1 MKKIIA
7 VCTALA
13 VLLLS
18 LCTVQAAEISVT
30 NAEAFVLYCVENGE
44 VVLAKDANKRMQPAS
59 TTKLMTGLL
68 TLEEAAKN
76 DRVITFT
83 QDMTAEGSSMYL
95 KLGEKLRLSDLATGM
110 MLCSG
115 NDAANAAALSL
126 AGDFKGFANLMNTRA
141 KQIGME
147 HTHFVTPSGL
157 HDAEHYTTAYD
168 MALLMAEGLRNEAFA
183 NLTFQKTA
191 TVRFVHPSDKSVT
204 YSNHNRLLRQYP
216 DCIGGKTGY
225 TSEAGRCLV
234 SAARRDN
241 VTLICVTLNDK
252 TDWDDH
258 AALYDAGFAQLSGYR
273 SSDGSFC
280 VDVPCVGGEQSTVAV
295 MGARDVAL
303 VTESGKAEIIQRKIY
318 LDAFVYAPV
327 QAGDTLGHID
337 YVLDGKV
344 LDSVPLTAAEDVAAH
359 TVRKNLFEK
368 LKEFFTYG

>member
-1 MKKIIA
+1 M
-7 VCTALA
+7 
-13 VLLLS
+13 
-18 LCTVQAAEISVT
+18 
-30 NAEAFVLYCVENGE
+30 LYCVENGKTVFE
-44 VVLAKDANKRMQPAS
+44 KDAEKRMKPAS
-59 TTKLMTGLL
+59 TTKLMTTLL

-95 KLGEKLRLSDLATGM
+95 KPGEKLRLSDLATGM

-115 NDAANAAALSL
+115 NDAANAAAISLS
-126 AGDFKGFANLMNTRA
+126 GDDKRFANCMNARA
-141 KQIGME
+141 KQIGMA

-157 HDAEHYTTAYD
+157 DDPQHYTTAHD

-191 TVRFVHPSDKSVT
+191 TVRFVHPSDKAVT

-225 TSEAGRCLV
+225 TNEAGRCLV
-234 SAARRDN
+234 SAARRNN
-241 VTLICVTLNDK
+241 VTLVCVTLNDK

-258 AALYDAGFAQLSGYR
+258 AALYDAGFARLSGVR

-280 VDVPCVGGEQSTVAV
+280 LDVPCVGGERNSVPV
-295 MGARDVAL
+295 MGKRDVAL
-303 VTESGKAEIIQRKIY
+303 VTENGKAENVARKIY

-327 QAGDTLGHID
+327 QTGDTLGHID
-337 YVLDGKV
+337 YVLGGKV
-344 LDSVPLTAAEDVAAH
+344 LDSVPLLAADDVPEKA
-359 TVRKNLFEK
+359 VKKNLFEK
-368 LKEFFTYG
+368 LKEFWTYG